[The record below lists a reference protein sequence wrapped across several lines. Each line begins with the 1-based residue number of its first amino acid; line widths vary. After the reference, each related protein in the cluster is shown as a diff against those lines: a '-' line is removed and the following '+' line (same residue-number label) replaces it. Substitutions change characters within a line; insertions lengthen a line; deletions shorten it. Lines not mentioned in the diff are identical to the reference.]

1 MKKLVTVGRYC
12 MFDTPFELVLNMST
26 QDSQFQFGWP
36 ERKIGRVEVGGSH
49 DSWDGVLSG
58 LLHEITELAFMLRRC
73 HFQPYTGS
81 DTSAADQFLFVA
93 RHFEFTDIMAQVST
107 AMSSMYDDVRKAWR
121 KRQSPRPPRLSGR
134 VRVGGY
140 SSPGD
145 PGQIVTAA

>member
-12 MFDTPFELVLNMST
+12 
-26 QDSQFQFGWP
+26 
-36 ERKIGRVEVGGSH
+36 
-49 DSWDGVLSG
+49 
-58 LLHEITELAFMLRRC
+58 
-73 HFQPYTGS
+73 
-81 DTSAADQFLFVA
+81 
-93 RHFEFTDIMAQVST
+93 
-107 AMSSMYDDVRKAWR
+107 MYDDVRKAWR